1 MSDSLSAPQ
10 PARLNG
16 LSRQA
21 LLRLVMPTLFAGVLL
36 FFTLEAPG
44 FLTAGNLSSL
54 LLNNFVLLAIVA
66 IGMTYAIAAGGI
78 DLSVGTALDFSAL
91 AFVLLLNAGFGL
103 HAAIPGALLAGSL
116 AGLFNAGLIAG
127 LGISPFLATLGTLF
141 IGSSVQKLLSDGGQ
155 PIYLEAQVRS
165 GLVSERPFGVPLPL
179 LLVALLALVYG
190 LLLARG
196 RFGRE
201 ILAVGSQPLVA
212 RYSGLSQRRIVAL
225 VFIASAFA
233 CALAGILLPATVN
246 AYVPMSGNA
255 FLMNAIGA
263 VFIGATLS
271 RYNRVNVPGTLLGV
285 LFLNVTANGLLLIGW
300 NFFWQQVATG
310 VLILLVLLFSFA
322 SRRLANS

>member
-1 MSDSLSAPQ
+1 MSDSLSALQ

-16 LSRQA
+16 PSRQA
-21 LLRLVMPTLFAGVLL
+21 LLRLVMPTLFAAVLL
-36 FFTLEAPG
+36 FFALEAPG
-44 FLTAGNLSSL
+44 FLSVGNLSSL

-103 HAAIPGALLAGSL
+103 HVAIPGALLAGSL
-116 AGLFNAGLIAG
+116 AGLFNAGLIVG

-165 GLVSERPFGVPLPL
+165 TLASERLLGVPLPL
-179 LLVALLALVYG
+179 LSVALLALVYG

-201 ILAVGSQPLVA
+201 ILAPGIQP
-212 RYSGLSQRRIVAL
+212 
-225 VFIASAFA
+225 
-233 CALAGILLPATVN
+233 
-246 AYVPMSGNA
+246 
-255 FLMNAIGA
+255 
-263 VFIGATLS
+263 
-271 RYNRVNVPGTLLGV
+271 RVD
-285 LFLNVTANGLLLIGW
+285 W
-300 NFFWQQVATG
+300 
-310 VLILLVLLFSFA
+310 
-322 SRRLANS
+322 